1 MVMHMKPTFLEN
13 LSPKSQLRRAELAEA
28 LTEAGYPTS
37 PGTLANLAVRGSG
50 PPYSRWGKFPIYVWG
65 DALAWAE
72 HRRTPVSAS
81 AMDHKAAKRQVESEL
96 ADTVSAAAGLT
107 GGT

>member
-1 MVMHMKPTFLEN
+1 MHMKPTFLEK
-13 LSPKSQLRRAELAEA
+13 LSPESQVRRAELAEA

-65 DALAWAE
+65 DALAWAGR
-72 HRRTPVSAS
+72 RRTPVSAR
-81 AMDHKAAKRQVESEL
+81 AMDHKAAKRRAEIERPK
-96 ADTVSAAAGLT
+96 TVLAAAGLT